1 MIQEIKNQ
9 VTILG
14 DRKSLEKIVRKYKL
28 KRGETIFN
36 FFPLPKDLIGKNECH
51 FLEKLKLYEKYKIT
65 SRSEWVNTYWGSED
79 FSEILKFRK
88 LDHRIDITFNSQFS
102 DAKIIL
108 VNIQKKYPNLKLI
121 GEFQKIDEEIFER
134 FETMS
139 KNGEI
144 LYQIENGGFCKYIN
158 STQLRIDELKG
169 QENKLYYSQAA

>member
-28 KRGETIFN
+28 NRGETIFN
-36 FFPLPKDLIGKNECH
+36 FFPLPKDLIDKDECH
-51 FLEKLKLYEKYKIT
+51 FLEKLKLFEKYKIT

-79 FSEILKFRK
+79 FSEIIKFRK

-108 VNIQKKYPNLKLI
+108 INIQKKYPHLKLI
-121 GEFQKIDEEIFER
+121 GEFQKIGENCFEL
-134 FETMS
+134 FETIS
-139 KNGEI
+139 ENGEI
-144 LYQIENGGFCKYIN
+144 FYQIENRGFRKYI
-158 STQLRIDELKG
+158 SPIQLRIDEIND
-169 QENKLYYSQAA
+169 QFTNFNYSQAA